1 MLLIEIAEKRP
12 EYCRADKKKTT
23 NDQIYFAT
31 LVTTQNFTK
40 MLRKLLLFYRLHIF
54 ESDQIKEERNKKKS
68 FLLFFSNF

>member
-1 MLLIEIAEKRP
+1 MKSPKKDQSIVELI
-12 EYCRADKKKTT
+12 KKKTT

-54 ESDQIKEERNKKKS
+54 ESDQIKEERNKKKK
-68 FLLFFSNF
+68 FFAFF